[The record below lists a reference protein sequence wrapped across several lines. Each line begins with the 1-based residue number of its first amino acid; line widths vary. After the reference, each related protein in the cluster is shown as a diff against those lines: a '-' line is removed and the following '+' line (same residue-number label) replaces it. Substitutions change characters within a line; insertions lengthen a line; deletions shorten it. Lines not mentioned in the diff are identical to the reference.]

1 MFTQTLFKHPDCPGR
16 VVWRWKSVFEK
27 DKAGLRTGKFTGSC
41 VLILMTPLKVLFYLK
56 RWILLSWSLFF
67 YCEEVP

>member
-1 MFTQTLFKHPDCPGR
+1 M
-16 VVWRWKSVFEK
+16 FEK